1 MLSLDLSLQGNP
13 ELREASIAVQ
23 QDNAKTAMAPGPPG
37 QCVPLGDMNMHDCPC
52 FSSEGESA
60 HPL

>member
-13 ELREASIAVQ
+13 ELRDTSVAVQ

-37 QCVPLGDMNMHDCPC
+37 QCVPLEDMNMHDCPC
-52 FSSEGESA
+52 FSSE
-60 HPL
+60 